1 MINYNKNSMI
11 HVIFIIITIY
21 IIHLKNYVFILYK
34 ICVNI

>member
-1 MINYNKNSMI
+1 MINSNKNSMI

-21 IIHLKNYVFILYK
+21 IIHLKNHVFILYK